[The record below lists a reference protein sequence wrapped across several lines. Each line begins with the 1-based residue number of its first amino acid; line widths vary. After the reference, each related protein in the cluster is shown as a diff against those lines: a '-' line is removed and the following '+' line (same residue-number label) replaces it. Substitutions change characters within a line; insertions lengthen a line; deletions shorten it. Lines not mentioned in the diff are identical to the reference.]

1 MGWLMP
7 SMPSAALGYG
17 LYNGFGMPVPVM
29 ERIEERSEE
38 RSDRIEERI
47 AKKD

>member
-29 ERIEERSEE
+29 ERSEE

-47 AKKD
+47 AKKG